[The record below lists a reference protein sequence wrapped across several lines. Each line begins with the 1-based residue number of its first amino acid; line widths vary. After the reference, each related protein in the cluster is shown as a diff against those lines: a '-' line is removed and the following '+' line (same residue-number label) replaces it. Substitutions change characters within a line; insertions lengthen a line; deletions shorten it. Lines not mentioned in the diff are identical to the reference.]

1 LFVYHGRVHRA
12 TAGLILCAA
21 LWGSVFIGVHELLPV
36 LDPAQIMTLRF
47 GIVALAFAV
56 ALAVRPDW
64 RPRVQR
70 REWPLIV
77 AAGLAAVPIS
87 QWTLIEGQRYLAPP
101 IAALVT
107 TFAPAVAAVL
117 AASVHRERIP
127 GRAVAGFAIALA
139 GVAMIVVLG
148 AGSGAAAGASNPLR
162 AALALISPVSWAVY
176 TLLSKPLAERH
187 HTSGIVGVMMIAG
200 SIALLPFVPHA
211 LAGAGELSTGGWGW
225 LVFIALGG
233 SAGPYL
239 LWSASLKLMSV
250 SRTAAFMYLVPVF
263 ALLWTGLL
271 LGDPPTA
278 IALGGGVVV
287 LAGVALTQTRARVR
301 V

>member
-1 LFVYHGRVHRA
+1 
-12 TAGLILCAA
+12 
-21 LWGSVFIGVHELLPV
+21 
-36 LDPAQIMTLRF
+36 
-47 GIVALAFAV
+47 
-56 ALAVRPDW
+56 
-64 RPRVQR
+64 
-70 REWPLIV
+70 
-77 AAGLAAVPIS
+77 
-87 QWTLIEGQRYLAPP
+87 
-101 IAALVT
+101 
-107 TFAPAVAAVL
+107 
-117 AASVHRERIP
+117 
-127 GRAVAGFAIALA
+127 
-139 GVAMIVVLG
+139 MIVVLG